1 MRDSSWFRRLEVAL
15 GFDAGFEIFLLIGR
29 GELARP
35 ALARVAE
42 ELGRAGA
49 VKWHRLHLDGLDGLL
64 ADEQPEGLLHLVHGF
79 ERMPRNAAID
89 MAARLNVNRDR
100 LEVLRGPVIFWI
112 PADFYEEL
120 LRQAPD
126 FVAWRSQASVV
137 VEDDLELSDEVV
149 AEQFVVCRTL
159 VAAAPALARVPGFD
173 VMVQGVRRPVLEW
186 LREGTERSLRCS
198 AQDGAPELLAWCAGM
213 LARLHDAD
221 EREFVPLLL
230 PASLLDLAQHVGADD
245 GLFEGLRKSWG
256 AGRLQIIVAVRVS
269 MEERESLISQ
279 VGRNSVVLAVADG
292 ALAEIAALNDSQ
304 IRAVIE
310 LSLAE
315 LEADERA
322 RWRPVML
329 EVLGA
334 LEVRMDRFAG
344 LAGLSSYW
352 RALGWAV
359 VSKQSQFRGW
369 REHCIRVAANTRDKP
384 LDTRVRPAVDLSAV
398 LAHDVA
404 AFARIMLAFGGLGH
418 DDLLRGSIHLFRAE
432 HRSIPRPEFIEAL
445 LASAEHIDDA
455 QLELS
460 TCVEAV
466 SWARVLERE
475 HPTLL
480 LRALAR
486 LGFAQFSCRDYDA
499 AESTIHEGIALAQR
513 LDMGTAS
520 LCAQLVRCLLARD
533 EFARALTMAEQ
544 GLQALDRDAEN
555 FGARMM
561 LLDACAEACSKL
573 GMDERAL
580 EYETQK
586 FELRLEHSEQKWPVL
601 AILADK
607 LFRANALDRAL
618 DVANQA
624 IESQREQ
631 EDDLP
636 LLGETGALHLLA
648 DIQRARGDRQATI
661 AALREAIRVYRAV
674 IEYQGP
680 GWSQRFLALT
690 LLDLA
695 AELDSDAALVH
706 LREAVELLEQVDHTP
721 GQYPAALADALVQL
735 GDHAAARHMHEL
747 AATAYARVLALA
759 SPFPA
764 RESEALADV
773 ERHLREVCGTGGIA
787 VDDALTR
794 GQQPL
799 AWSS

>member
-1 MRDSSWFRRLEVAL
+1 MRDSSWFRRLDVAL

-79 ERMPRNAAID
+79 ERMPRDAAID

-230 PASLLDLAQHVGADD
+230 PASLLDLAQH
-245 GLFEGLRKSWG
+245 
-256 AGRLQIIVAVRVS
+256 I
-269 MEERESLISQ
+269 
-279 VGRNSVVLAVADG
+279 
-292 ALAEIAALNDSQ
+292 
-304 IRAVIE
+304 
-310 LSLAE
+310 
-315 LEADERA
+315 
-322 RWRPVML
+322 
-329 EVLGA
+329 
-334 LEVRMDRFAG
+334 
-344 LAGLSSYW
+344 
-352 RALGWAV
+352 
-359 VSKQSQFRGW
+359 
-369 REHCIRVAANTRDKP
+369 
-384 LDTRVRPAVDLSAV
+384 
-398 LAHDVA
+398 
-404 AFARIMLAFGGLGH
+404 
-418 DDLLRGSIHLFRAE
+418 
-432 HRSIPRPEFIEAL
+432 
-445 LASAEHIDDA
+445 
-455 QLELS
+455 
-460 TCVEAV
+460 
-466 SWARVLERE
+466 
-475 HPTLL
+475 
-480 LRALAR
+480 
-486 LGFAQFSCRDYDA
+486 
-499 AESTIHEGIALAQR
+499 
-513 LDMGTAS
+513 MGTAS

-601 AILADK
+601 AILANK

-618 DVANQA
+618 DVTNQA

-695 AELDSDAALVH
+695 AELDSDAALVQ

-735 GDHAAARHMHEL
+735 GDHAAARRMHEL

-764 RESEALADV
+764 RESEALASV
-773 ERHLREVCGTGGIA
+773 ERRLRAVCGTGGFA

-799 AWSS
+799 AWPS